1 MAEELKN
8 LLDCDEN
15 IDADNSCVQAIQIK
29 GGYAPIDYRKLSH
42 KPSLDGILD
51 PEESKGAIADA
62 GAVGAR
68 LKALDDSSENYNKW
82 LHDIYTTLYNNQLSD
97 DLDDNTAELGSNK
110 QSNIGNRVKTLE
122 ENKLDKSVIDLYEK
136 KTDHQ
141 KDINDVKVLIP
152 DNLIQIISN
161 NGLTV
166 STNVMDDLR
175 SIQDRLALTSDGVQ
189 LITDWNTAI
198 KPGAY
203 YSEYDSTTNGPITND
218 NIYGDI
224 TSLYFGNV
232 SLVQHNYFNYVY
244 QTVYRYFYKNSKNNA
259 PTVAIW
265 RRSGEINNETSDI
278 KWNSWNDMS
287 PIDTLTEY
295 QLNIMMDR
303 VELGDL

>member
-1 MAEELKN
+1 MTEKGTTLECH
-8 LLDCDEN
+8 DCIQQVETSDGRL
-15 IDADNSCVQAIQIK
+15 VQ
-29 GGYAPIDYRKLSH
+29 IDYRFLKH
-42 KPSLDGILD
+42 KPEIDRALSGDSENG
-51 PEESKGAIADA
+51 SWGMIADA
-62 GAVGAR
+62 GAVGER
-68 LKALDDSSENYNKW
+68 LDKLDTESENYNKW
-82 LHDIYTTLYNNQLSD
+82 LHDIYIALYNNQLSD
-97 DLDDNTAELGSNK
+97 DLDDSTAELGDNK
-110 QSNIGNRVKTLE
+110 QSNIGKRVKYLE
-122 ENKLDKSVIDLYEK
+122 ENKLDKSVIGLYEK
-136 KTDHQ
+136 KEDHK
-141 KDINDVKVLIP
+141 KDIDTVKSLIP

-161 NGLTV
+161 NGLTI
-166 STNVMDDLR
+166 STNIMNDIR

-265 RRSGEINNETSDI
+265 RRSGEINNRTSDI

-287 PIDTLTEY
+287 PVDSLTEY
-295 QLNIMMDR
+295 QLNIMMER